1 MLGFDAYF
9 TQTHMCVCI
18 YIYIYIYIYTYIHTY
33 ILKYTYTFTEAAEEA
48 AERSRI
54 VLGAY
59 RHVAG
64 SGPRIDDDHEASLV
78 ELSAIQILICVRFVL
93 DARFDQVRPH
103 MCLTR
108 CVLICVALCGMK
120 YDA

>member
-1 MLGFDAYF
+1 V
-9 TQTHMCVCI
+9 CVFI
-18 YIYIYIYIYTYIHTY
+18 YIYIYIYIYIIYIYIYIYIHTCIHTY
-33 ILKYTYTFTEAAEEA
+33 IYKTLIHGMYIFTEAAEEA

-54 VLGAY
+54 VVGAY
-59 RHVAG
+59 RHVSS

-103 MCLTR
+103 T
-108 CVLICVALCGMK
+108 
-120 YDA
+120 